1 MNQQPITRA
10 RASRRWRA
18 YRGSTAVTFLFLQ
31 SFHLPCRVC
40 VIFAPAVDQRS
51 PLLTPTM
58 SQDTFPN
65 DEGLGLTV
73 PVSPLLEE
81 FACPIC
87 VSSSSSEDCL
97 LAFSHTAA
105 IGR

>member
-1 MNQQPITRA
+1 ME
-10 RASRRWRA
+10 SRP
-18 YRGSTAVTFLFLQ
+18 GLDDSDFSKLQ
-31 SFHLPCRVC
+31 SFHLRCRVC
-40 VIFAPAVDQRS
+40 VILADQRT

-65 DEGLGLTV
+65 DEGLGLTI

-87 VSSSSSEDCL
+87 VSSSSSSEDCL